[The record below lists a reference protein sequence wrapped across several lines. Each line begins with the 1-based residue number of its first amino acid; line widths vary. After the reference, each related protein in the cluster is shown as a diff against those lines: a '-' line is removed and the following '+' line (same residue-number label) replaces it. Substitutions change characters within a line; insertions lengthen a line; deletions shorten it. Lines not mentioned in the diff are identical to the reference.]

1 MVSNLKIMTA
11 ITLQKKLIQKISEI
25 NNILVLKSI
34 ENLIQEEETPR
45 KLSNLQRKLINI
57 GIQEMKE
64 RKGIPNEVVFQELE
78 SKYGIL

>member
-1 MVSNLKIMTA
+1 MTA

-25 NNILVLKSI
+25 DNFSVLKSI

-57 GIQEMKE
+57 GIQEMKAG
-64 RKGIPNEVVFQELE
+64 KGITNEVVFQELE